1 MANFRETV
9 ALSHEGV
16 MKALAAG
23 VAHAEGMNVPQNIVI
38 VDASGE
44 VLGQIRMDGAKYLS
58 VHTAR
63 AKAKT
68 AASTNV
74 PTGSMAF
81 EFGVTAGIASQGS
94 VTHLAGGLP
103 VRFGGKLAGGI
114 GVGSGTGEQDFE
126 VGRAALAAIGAD
138 AV

>member
-1 MANFRETV
+1 MAVTRETIS
-9 ALSHEGV
+9 LSHEGV

-23 VAHAEGMNVPQNIVI
+23 IAYAEGMKVPQNIVI

-44 VLGQIRMDGAKYLS
+44 VLGQIRMDGAKFLS
-58 VHTAR
+58 THTAR

-68 AASTNV
+68 AASSNAA
-74 PTGSMAF
+74 TGTMAF
-81 EFGVTAGIASQGS
+81 EFGVAAGLASQGQ
-94 VTHLAGGLP
+94 VTHLMGGLP
-103 VRFGGKLAGGI
+103 IRFGGKLAGAI
-114 GVGSGTGEQDFE
+114 GVGSGKGEEDVE